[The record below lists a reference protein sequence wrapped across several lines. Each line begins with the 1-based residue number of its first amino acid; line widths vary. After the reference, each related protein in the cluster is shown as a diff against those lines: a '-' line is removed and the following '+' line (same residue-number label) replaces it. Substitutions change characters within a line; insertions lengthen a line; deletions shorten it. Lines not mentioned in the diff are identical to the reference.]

1 MHECVMR
8 PRLAAVQGRCPG
20 GQAIHK
26 REERSV
32 VIPVEG
38 EERVL
43 EGVLISGEGDDAVG
57 AVVAAPHPAYGGS
70 MDSPVVH
77 EIAYAARATG
87 LASLRFNWR
96 GVGGSGG
103 LASSEFADAD
113 ADYRAALTHL
123 GETVSG
129 VMVAAGYSFGALA
142 AVRSAVSEPR
152 VRALLLVAPPAA
164 MLDVD
169 LLSEFPGRVTLLAGD
184 RDAIAPAAELERI
197 AAELPRA
204 SIDVIDDADHF
215 FAVGLAEVGRRA
227 AKCFARF
234 GS

>member
-1 MHECVMR
+1 L
-8 PRLAAVQGRCPG
+8 PRLG
-20 GQAIHK
+20 GSAIHK
-26 REERSV
+26 REERGV
-32 VIPVEG
+32 VIPLEG
-38 EERVL
+38 EEPVL
-43 EGVLISGEGDDAVG
+43 EGLFISGEDDDAVG
-57 AVVAAPHPAYGGS
+57 VVVAAPHPAYGGS

-77 EIAYAARATG
+77 EVAYAARAAG

-103 LASSEFADAD
+103 AASSEFADAD
-113 ADYRAALTHL
+113 SDYRAALTHL
-123 GETVSG
+123 GETVPG

-142 AVRSAVSEPR
+142 ALRCGAADPR

-169 LLSEFPGRVTLLAGD
+169 LLKAFSGRVTLLAGD
-184 RDAIAPAAELERI
+184 SDGIAPAAELESI
-197 AAELPRA
+197 VAELPRA
-204 SIDVIDDADHF
+204 SCHVVEGADHF
-215 FAVGLAEVGRRA
+215 FAMGLAEVGRLS